1 MTAEASEAGS
11 LGDLAA
17 DGERPLNIAL
27 LTYKGNPFCGGQG
40 VYVRH
45 LSRELARLGHRVEV
59 IGSQP
64 YPVLDVLDGRGPDPV
79 LTELP
84 SLDLYR
90 HPDPFRNPGRD
101 EYRDWIDALEVATMW
116 TGGFPEPL
124 TFSLRARRQLRA
136 RSGEF
141 DVVHD
146 NQTLGY
152 GLLGDIG
159 APLVTTIHHPITVDR
174 QLELDAADGIS
185 RRMSVRRWYGFTRM
199 QKRVARR
206 LPSVLTVSG
215 TSRQEIVEHLG
226 VRDERI
232 HVVHIGADTDLFS
245 PDPAV
250 RQVPG
255 RIVTTSSADVPL
267 KGLVFLVEA
276 LAKVRTEHP
285 AAHLVVVGKRA
296 EDGPVAQLIERY
308 GLEDAIEFV
317 KGISD
322 AELVDLVRSAEV
334 ACVPSLYEGFSLPAA
349 EAMATGTPLV
359 ATTGGAIPEVA
370 GPDDETCL
378 AVPPGDA
385 GALAAGLSR
394 LLSDPELRARLGRA
408 GRERV
413 LNHFTWARAAEGT
426 VAHYREAI
434 ARSAAAR
441 GGRSA
446 PAAPAGSASATL
458 AGSAAPAGSMT
469 ATPAGSSTATPADST
484 AAALAG
490 SASATLAGS
499 MTATPAGS
507 STATPAGSTAAA
519 LAGSASATLAGSAIA
534 TPAGSS
540 TVTPARSSTVTP
552 AGSAP
557 AAPARSSTVTPARSA
572 TPVPG
577 RSAIPAAGPSA
588 TPVPGRSAPPAAG
601 PSAGPTAGPSVT
613 PVPDPSARPTSGP
626 SAGPTAGRSVTPVAG
641 RSVSSVPGRS
651 LGPTVGQF
659 AAPAAGSSAAPAA
672 ARSATSAPGHPVGLT
687 AGLSATPVPDPSA
700 EPTAGPPVPPA
711 GGRSVVSGEVGA
723 DPGAAAVCDPPLENT
738 DRESRT
744 PC

>member
-1 MTAEASEAGS
+1 VTAEASEAGPP
-11 LGDLAA
+11 GDPAA

-64 YPVLDVLDGRGPDPV
+64 YPVLDVLDGRDRSEAGAGPDPV

-90 HPDPFRNPGRD
+90 QPDPFRTPARD

-174 QLELDAADGIS
+174 QLELDAAEGMQ

-199 QKRVARR
+199 QRRVARR

-215 TSRQEIVEHLG
+215 TSRQEIVDHLG

-285 AAHLVVVGKRA
+285 GAHLVVVGKRA
-296 EDGPVAQLIERY
+296 EDGPVAQAIERY
-308 GLEDAIEFV
+308 GLEGAVEFV

-322 AELVDLVRSAEV
+322 AELVDLVRSAEI

-370 GPDDETCL
+370 GTDGETCL
-378 AVPPGDA
+378 AVPPGDP
-385 GALAAGLSR
+385 GALATALAT
-394 LLSDPELRARLGRA
+394 LLADPELRARLGRA

-413 LNHFTWARAAEGT
+413 LTRFTWARAAAGT
-426 VAHYREAI
+426 AAHYREAI
-434 ARSAAAR
+434 ARSAPAR
-441 GGRSA
+441 RSV
-446 PAAPAGSASATL
+446 PTH
-458 AGSAAPAGSMT
+458 
-469 ATPAGSSTATPADST
+469 TPN
-484 AAALAG
+484 
-490 SASATLAGS
+490 
-499 MTATPAGS
+499 
-507 STATPAGSTAAA
+507 
-519 LAGSASATLAGSAIA
+519 
-534 TPAGSS
+534 
-540 TVTPARSSTVTP
+540 VTP
-552 AGSAP
+552 
-557 AAPARSSTVTPARSA
+557 
-572 TPVPG
+572 
-577 RSAIPAAGPSA
+577 
-588 TPVPGRSAPPAAG
+588 
-601 PSAGPTAGPSVT
+601 
-613 PVPDPSARPTSGP
+613 
-626 SAGPTAGRSVTPVAG
+626 
-641 RSVSSVPGRS
+641 
-651 LGPTVGQF
+651 
-659 AAPAAGSSAAPAA
+659 
-672 ARSATSAPGHPVGLT
+672 
-687 AGLSATPVPDPSA
+687 
-700 EPTAGPPVPPA
+700 
-711 GGRSVVSGEVGA
+711 
-723 DPGAAAVCDPPLENT
+723 

-744 PC
+744 SC

>member
-1 MTAEASEAGS
+1 MTAGAREAGASE
-11 LGDLAA
+11 DLAA
-17 DGERPLNIAL
+17 DGERPLDIAL

-64 YPVLDVLDGRGPDPV
+64 YPVLDEGAEYAGRLT

-90 HPDPFRNPGRD
+90 QPDPFRTPGRD
-101 EYRDWIDALEVATMW
+101 EYRDWIDALEVGTMW

-124 TFSLRARRQLRA
+124 TFSLRARRLLRA
-136 RSGEF
+136 RSGDF

-152 GLLGDIG
+152 GLLGDVG

-174 QLELDAADGIS
+174 QLELDAADGWR
-185 RRMSVRRWYGFTRM
+185 RRMSVRRWYAFTRM

-215 TSRQEIVEHLG
+215 TSRQEIVDHLG
-226 VRDERI
+226 VAGDRV

-245 PDPAV
+245 PDPSV
-250 RQVPG
+250 RRVPG

-285 AAHLVVVGKRA
+285 DAHLVVVGKRPT
-296 EDGPVAQLIERY
+296 EGPVAQAVERY
-308 GLEDAIEFV
+308 GLEGAVEFV

-370 GPDDETCL
+370 GRDGETCL

-394 LLSDPELRARLGRA
+394 LLGDPELRVRLGSA

-413 LNHFTWARAAEGT
+413 LRHFTWARAAEGT
-426 VAHYREAI
+426 VARYREAV
-434 ARSAAAR
+434 AR
-441 GGRSA
+441 
-446 PAAPAGSASATL
+446 
-458 AGSAAPAGSMT
+458 
-469 ATPAGSSTATPADST
+469 
-484 AAALAG
+484 
-490 SASATLAGS
+490 
-499 MTATPAGS
+499 
-507 STATPAGSTAAA
+507 
-519 LAGSASATLAGSAIA
+519 
-534 TPAGSS
+534 
-540 TVTPARSSTVTP
+540 
-552 AGSAP
+552 
-557 AAPARSSTVTPARSA
+557 
-572 TPVPG
+572 
-577 RSAIPAAGPSA
+577 
-588 TPVPGRSAPPAAG
+588 
-601 PSAGPTAGPSVT
+601 SAGPT
-613 PVPDPSARPTSGP
+613 PDR
-626 SAGPTAGRSVTPVAG
+626 
-641 RSVSSVPGRS
+641 
-651 LGPTVGQF
+651 
-659 AAPAAGSSAAPAA
+659 SAAPQ
-672 ARSATSAPGHPVGLT
+672 TIAPKQLAVSNP
-687 AGLSATPVPDPSA
+687 
-700 EPTAGPPVPPA
+700 E
-711 GGRSVVSGEVGA
+711 GRAS
-723 DPGAAAVCDPPLENT
+723 C
-738 DRESRT
+738 
-744 PC
+744 